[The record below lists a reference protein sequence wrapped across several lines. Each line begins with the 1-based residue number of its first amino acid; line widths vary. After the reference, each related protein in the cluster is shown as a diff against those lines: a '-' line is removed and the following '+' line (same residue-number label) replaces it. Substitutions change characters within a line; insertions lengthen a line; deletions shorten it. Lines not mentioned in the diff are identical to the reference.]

1 MSSQNYRSSESH
13 EDYDEEDSTS
23 QPDSLDDDHPA
34 HERVKAIYSSPF
46 SPHTP
51 YANENFRM
59 FEAPQRLVYK
69 SEFITPPARGR
80 HEKRIPFNYERS
92 RSAGRDSQPV
102 LVHRPGVTYVRS
114 RSQSPHIL
122 RPRQRYSKHDLDTI
136 MAIQQGM
143 EKRQRA
149 IRLSLY
155 KAASVDDLDWEM

>member
-1 MSSQNYRSSESH
+1 MKILIIENYRSSESH

-80 HEKRIPFNYERS
+80 HEKHRCSFVQRKSNGTLSLFHPSLYCHYSVKVMFRISLS
-92 RSAGRDSQPV
+92 RPQ
-102 LVHRPGVTYVRS
+102 YVR
-114 RSQSPHIL
+114 
-122 RPRQRYSKHDLDTI
+122 
-136 MAIQQGM
+136 
-143 EKRQRA
+143 
-149 IRLSLY
+149 RL
-155 KAASVDDLDWEM
+155 